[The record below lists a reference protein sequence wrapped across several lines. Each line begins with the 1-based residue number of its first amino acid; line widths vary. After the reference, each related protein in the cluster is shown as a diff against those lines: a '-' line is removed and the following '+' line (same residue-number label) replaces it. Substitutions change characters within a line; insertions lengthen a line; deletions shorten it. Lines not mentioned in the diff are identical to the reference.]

1 MSKAYD
7 KKDIDRYDSDLY
19 RPTSIKDTIQWF
31 PVLVIMKH
39 IANILNQNNGIITS
53 LLKFFA
59 MFELR

>member
-39 IANILNQNNGIITS
+39 IANILNPNNGIITS